1 MFMCVLSYV
10 LVCMNMPVCHESV
23 CMYMCLCV
31 CVCFFVSAWR
41 DKMKRLDTF
50 FIALSLMTSSQVIH
64 WDTILSSQLGWE
76 SCKQQEYAD
85 LPLSLSAG
93 LMGTHGHTWVVLRV
107 QTWVYSTR
115 SLGDVHN
122 QTTTVTD
129 LTTHKH
135 AILKEDP
142 FFLKGLENSKH
153 KDIWHPFS
161 AEI

>member
-93 LMGTHGHTWVVLRV
+93 LTGTHGHTWVVLRAFDL
-107 QTWVYSTR
+107 STQEAEV
-115 SLGDVHN
+115 SGSQWDPGQPGLHSE
-122 QTTTVTD
+122 TSS
-129 LTTHKH
+129 
-135 AILKEDP
+135 KEV
-142 FFLKGLENSKH
+142 KGAETR
-153 KDIWHPFS
+153 WHLLMCWIF
-161 AEI
+161 